1 MLQAIQNTLDDI
13 QKRVEA
19 LSMGGTG
26 GGAGLQ
32 ECPTSLEIEPR
43 KTPWAGVFPLLGRL
57 RRDASVEHLAGVS
70 GALYGPCFVC
80 TRTPTVLA
88 CAIRIIC
95 LCQCSLG

>member
-1 MLQAIQNTLDDI
+1 MLQAIQNSLDGI

-32 ECPTSLEIEPR
+32 ECPTSLEIEPG

-70 GALYGPCFVC
+70 GPLCDPCVVF
-80 TRTPTVLA
+80 RRASAYDKSVLS
-88 CAIRIIC
+88 IWIP
-95 LCQCSLG
+95 